1 MVILE
6 EIIRKIENVSKVALE
21 TPPSFFFGTSKME
34 NFDFGLVSQFPT
46 KFREMK

>member
-21 TPPSFFFGTSKME
+21 TPPSLIFGTSKME
-34 NFDFGLVSQFPT
+34 NSDFDLVSQFST
-46 KFREMK
+46 NFREMK